1 MRYTISTKAERVR
14 AVCARLLL
22 VSTLLLAL
30 AGQAAAILH
39 APLPA
44 WQHPIIL
51 ADTLG
56 VVALVIV
63 RTLFPPR
70 TASRHGGGR

>member
-1 MRYTISTKAERVR
+1 MRYTIPTKAERVR

-22 VSTLLLAL
+22 ACTLLLAL
-30 AGQAAAILH
+30 SGQAATILH
-39 APLPA
+39 VPLPG
-44 WQHPIIL
+44 WQHPLIL
-51 ADTLG
+51 ADSIV

-70 TASRHGGGR
+70 RASGHGGGR

>member
-1 MRYTISTKAERVR
+1 MPHTIPTKSERVR
-14 AVCARLLL
+14 AACARLLMI
-22 VSTLLLAL
+22 STLLLTL
-30 AGQAAAILH
+30 SGQAATILH

-44 WQHPIIL
+44 WQHPLIL

-56 VVALVIV
+56 VAVLVIV

-70 TASRHGGGR
+70 PGRD